1 MKKEKGYVLHEG
13 KLGNDKF
20 TCVATLRSSNRKT
33 GDMVQLWFILTDVH
47 PVEAVQ
53 TGLDAKTICNDCR
66 FAGGNG
72 CYVNVGQGV
81 ASVWKA
87 YKRGLY
93 PALPVKRYG
102 EVFKD
107 RKVRFGAYGNP
118 SHLPLAKVKLIANL
132 SDGWTGYFHDW
143 QSMPRAKAEAY
154 GRYFMASTETEES
167 RCKAENKGLRYF
179 HVSPTQPENTIE
191 CLNVTH
197 GIDCLDC
204 LMCNGNATGAKSIVI
219 PPHGAGKAKA
229 IQVALNN

>member
-1 MKKEKGYVLHEG
+1 MSKEKGYVLHEG
-13 KLGNDKF
+13 KLNGHAYAV
-20 TCVATLRSSNRKT
+20 VATIKSTNRKT
-33 GDMVQLWFILTDVH
+33 GNMIQIWFILADVH

-66 FAGGNG
+66 FASGNG

-93 PALPVKRYG
+93 PALPVKDYG
-102 EVFKD
+102 DVFKD

-118 SHLPLAKVKLIANL
+118 SHLPLAKVKLIASL

-143 QSMPRAKAEAY
+143 QPMPRAKAEAY
-154 GRYFMASTETEES
+154 GRFFMARTETEES

-179 HVSPTQPENTIE
+179 HVSPKQPANTIE
-191 CLNVTH
+191 CLANTH
-197 GIDCLDC
+197 GLDC
-204 LMCNGNATGAKSIVI
+204 LTCGLCPGNHIGAKPIWI
-219 PPHGAGKAKA
+219 PPHGAKKNRAA
-229 IQVALNN
+229 DVALN

>member
-1 MKKEKGYVLHEG
+1 ME
-13 KLGNDKF
+13 
-20 TCVATLRSSNRKT
+20 VAR
-33 GDMVQLWFILTDVH
+33 
-47 PVEAVQ
+47 AVACI
-53 TGLDAKTICNDCR
+53 GR
-66 FAGGNG
+66 
-72 CYVNVGQGV
+72 
-81 ASVWKA
+81 A

-93 PALPVKRYG
+93 PTLPVKRYG

-154 GRYFMASTETEES
+154 GRFFMASTETEES

-179 HVSPTQPENTIE
+179 HVSPEQPANTIE

-204 LMCNGNATGAKSIVI
+204 LMCNGNQTGAKSIVI

-229 IQVALNN
+229 IQVALN